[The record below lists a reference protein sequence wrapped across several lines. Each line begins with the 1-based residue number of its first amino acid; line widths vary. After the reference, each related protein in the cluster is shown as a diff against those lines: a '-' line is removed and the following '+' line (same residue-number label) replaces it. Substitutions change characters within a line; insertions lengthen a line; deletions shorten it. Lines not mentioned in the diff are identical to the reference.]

1 MNTIN
6 AGEIMEN
13 ASYFYDRKEQPKV
26 FVVLESDEDG
36 YKEIYPV
43 KTLFNVKDVKI
54 RSGDT
59 DEVENPYRVE
69 EGIYLVVDV
78 NGEKK

>member
-1 MNTIN
+1 MNTIT
-6 AGEIMEN
+6 EEDIMEN
-13 ASYFYDRKEQPKV
+13 ATYFYDRKEQPKI

-43 KTLFNVKDVKI
+43 KTLFNVQAVKI
-54 RSGDT
+54 RGGDT

>member
-1 MNTIN
+1 MDTIT
-6 AGEIMEN
+6 EEDIMEN
-13 ASYFYDRKEQPKV
+13 ATYFYDRKEQPKI

-43 KTLFNVKDVKI
+43 KTLFNVQAVKI
-54 RSGDT
+54 RGGDA
-59 DEVENPYRVE
+59 DAVENPYRVE